1 MHMKRDRK
9 SFKVQNQPRSQVMK
23 LMKKK
28 TVVTRSL
35 MNRKM
40 KK

>member
-9 SFKVQNQPRSQVMK
+9 SFKAQSQPRSQVMK